1 MLIQFDQLQ
10 ENIIPQFRG
19 GEGNTVNRMYADPNN
34 KIMRG
39 FLAPGCTIGLHT
51 HDTSSE
57 IIYILSG
64 KGKVLCDG
72 EYEPLEAG
80 SCHYCPK
87 GHAHS
92 LINDQEEGNLEF
104 FAVVPEHGAS
114 ESLSI
119 PSALRSTSTRP
130 KPWNSSSPS
139 GATPSFPST
148 ARRTLTSS
156 TPAPSPQSATKNP
169 ARQSGRPGSAP
180 RRPSWPCAAVTPRP
194 TPRIWTA
201 CPWTWWPAPGTG

>member
-1 MLIQFDQLQ
+1 MNWLDEKNVLVLGEPITLEDFVSVARFGRKVEFSPEYIQRVNRSRALVEQWVEEERVMYGVTTGFGALCTKAIGKEETAQLQ

-104 FAVVPEHGAS
+104 FAVVPEHGA
-114 ESLSI
+114 
-119 PSALRSTSTRP
+119 
-130 KPWNSSSPS
+130 
-139 GATPSFPST
+139 
-148 ARRTLTSS
+148 
-156 TPAPSPQSATKNP
+156 
-169 ARQSGRPGSAP
+169 
-180 RRPSWPCAAVTPRP
+180 
-194 TPRIWTA
+194 
-201 CPWTWWPAPGTG
+201 